1 MNIFSSSTPAS
12 SERKK
17 GFFINLPPQF
27 LLGMIP
33 VPVESERGAGNSVGG
48 GAPLSASSAY
58 SASVDRARFFVLEDS
73 KLIEIHVAPLTAHV
87 KRLLHTTTRIAR
99 GSRGSHAYEKM
110 MGIEAYVSANACTD
124 NVSVAWDVTRPDGH
138 AFDFVTCSPVQ
149 EAHLLLWT
157 LGCETLRRAAEEFDR
172 IGNDVSGDG
181 TTTLDGFMRAAMCF
195 EWLAYIA
202 PQQMQK
208 EYSHAGP
215 LHLQLQVCKAMELL
229 TLACANICRAEE
241 ARPVDEA
248 KARSGGATLVVAH
261 LMHAHQ
267 NLKDARTRASNPTGV
282 HGIGDAVVDM
292 LETMLEYVATWRRAY
307 NALSYL
313 ARVPAE
319 VTPEIEYTT
328 INELNDA
335 QAAFGA
341 LRAPLGKG
349 AQTECLELLAW
360 VEERA
365 KAAFATPLLRSVN
378 YYWSE
383 ATGKRKPLPLPRL
396 ETEAKE
402 HDRIVLFRELME
414 K

>member
-1 MNIFSSSTPAS
+1 MNIFSSTPAS

-17 GFFINLPPQF
+17 GFFINLPPRV

-48 GAPLSASSAY
+48 GAPLTPAY
-58 SASVDRARFFVLEDS
+58 TTNVDRARFFVLEDS
-73 KLIEIHVAPLTAHV
+73 KLIEIHVAPLTEHI

-99 GSRGSHAYEKM
+99 GSPGSHAYEKM

-124 NVSVAWDVTRPDGH
+124 NVSVAWDVTRADGH

-241 ARPVDEA
+241 AR
-248 KARSGGATLVVAH
+248 SGGAAVVVAH

-267 NLKDARTRASNPTGV
+267 NLKDARMRASNPTGV
-282 HGIGDAVVDM
+282 HGMGDAVVDM

-349 AQTECLELLAW
+349 AQTECLELLAL

-365 KAAFATPLLRSVN
+365 KAAFATPLLRSMN

-383 ATGKRKPLPLPRL
+383 VTGKRKPLPLPRL
-396 ETEAKE
+396 EMEAKE